1 MTHPDN
7 AAERKLRSAGAG
19 EAAVAT
25 FLAQLNRVR
34 AGEQGML
41 PERSLT
47 PVPNLPDADALP
59 AVDAQA
65 AAALLQQAVVVKLNG
80 GLGTGM
86 GLEGPKSLL
95 PVKDGLTFL
104 DVIARQVLRLRRQTG
119 ARLPLI
125 LMNSFATQAESLAVL
140 DSYPELSQDVAR
152 DFLQN
157 KVPKLRADTLEPV
170 EHPSD
175 PSLEWAPPG
184 HGDLYPA
191 LVTSGMLES
200 LLNAGYRY
208 AFVSN
213 SDNLGATID
222 PRLLHWFAGTGAP
235 FALEAADRTQADR
248 KGGHLALDAD
258 GSLLLRESAQVPDG
272 DVEMFSDISRHR
284 YFNTNNLWLDL
295 VALAETISKRDGVLE
310 LPLIVNRKTVD
321 PKDAA
326 STPVLQLETAMGAA
340 IALWPDAQA
349 IRVPRTRFGPV
360 KTTNDLLAVRSDAYV
375 LGEDSTI
382 ALDPAREGQPP
393 YIDLDS
399 AHFKLVAQFDERFPR
414 GVPSLVGCQRLIV
427 SGDVCFGEQ
436 VVIRGDAVIDS
447 PGPQQLRISDG
458 ATLGS

>member
-1 MTHPDN
+1 MTHPDK

-25 FLAQLNRVR
+25 FLAQLKRVHE
-34 AGEQGML
+34 GEQGML
-41 PERSLT
+41 PERGLT

-140 DSYPELSQDVAR
+140 DRYPELSQDVAR

-200 LLNAGYRY
+200 LLDAGYRY
-208 AFVSN
+208 TFVSN

-295 VALAETISKRDGVLE
+295 VALAEAISKRDGVLE

-321 PKDAA
+321 PKDSA

-427 SGDVCFGEQ
+427 SGDVCFGEH